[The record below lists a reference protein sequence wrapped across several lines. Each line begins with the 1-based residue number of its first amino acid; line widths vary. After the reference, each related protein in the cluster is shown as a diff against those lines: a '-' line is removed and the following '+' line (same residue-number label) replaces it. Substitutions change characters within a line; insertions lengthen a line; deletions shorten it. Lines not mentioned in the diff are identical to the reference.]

1 MASLNLSIIILLTVF
16 FWTSLYNVRIPAC
29 TLPMA
34 AHHVADN
41 PSGLA
46 SLLNNLCS
54 KSVPVFVLALI
65 VSAGNSGVHF
75 VDVRCK
81 LLKISMTGC
90 LAITAYSFQSILIY
104 SIECPLDREIGWV
117 PGLQR
122 RSPPSLFIVNISC
135 IVYCLRERVMYVI
148 TSSINKNIPTEVI
161 DLEKHLVYQ
170 SKNLQTL
177 LIPEDESN
185 KK

>member
-1 MASLNLSIIILLTVF
+1 
-16 FWTSLYNVRIPAC
+16 
-29 TLPMA
+29 MA
-34 AHHVADN
+34 AHHVGGN

-54 KSVPVFVLALI
+54 KSVPVSVLALI

-75 VDVRCK
+75 LDARCK

-90 LAITAYSFQSILIY
+90 LAITAYSFQSIIIY
-104 SIECPLDREIGWV
+104 LIECPLDREIGWV

-122 RSPPSLFIVNISC
+122 RLPPSLYIVNISC
-135 IVYCLRERVMYVI
+135 IVYCLRERVTYVI
-148 TSSINKNIPTEVI
+148 TSSINENIPTEVI

-170 SKNLQTL
+170 SKKIQTL
-177 LIPEDESN
+177 VTPEDGSN